1 MTFWWNYCI
10 IELRKAVKKGCD
22 VMSEKFDYSY
32 LRGFIKEHF
41 GSNLAFAKFLGI
53 GTTALYERL
62 SNKVPFA
69 QTEIHKVAT
78 ESLRRKLTPDEVNLL
93 FFKQ

>member
-1 MTFWWNYCI
+1 M
-10 IELRKAVKKGCD
+10 D
-22 VMSEKFDYSY
+22 EKFDYSY
-32 LRGFIKEHF
+32 LRGFIKEHY
-41 GSNLAFAKFLGI
+41 GSNLEFARFLGI

-62 SNKVPFA
+62 ANKVPFT

-78 ESLRRKLTPDEVNLL
+78 ESLARKLTPTEVDLI